1 MDAVRIRSVQ
11 PEGRYRAGRCW
22 TAKGVV
28 VGRDELDADA
38 WEAIAADPILRAE
51 PAELEDQEAAAGAEA
66 EIVAAIGRLAPE
78 DFDAQ
83 GRPKLDALR
92 IALPGVK
99 VSAARR
105 DEVWARIKAGASA
118 D

>member
-1 MDAVRIRSVQ
+1 MDAVRIRSVR
-11 PEGRYRAGRCW
+11 PEGRYRAGRRW
-22 TAKGVV
+22 TAEGVV

-38 WEAIAADPILRAE
+38 WEAIAADPLLHVAPADAE
-51 PAELEDQEAAAGAEA
+51 AEEAAAGAEA

-83 GRPKLDALR
+83 GRPKLEALR
-92 IALPGVK
+92 AALPGIK
-99 VSAARR
+99 VSAAQR
-105 DEVWARIKAGASA
+105 DEVWAKVKAGASA